1 MNARFAIANRA
12 AVLAV
17 VLFSPIFALAADP
30 LKLIEDKSKI
40 SFVGKKPDG
49 EHKGGFKKFKVD
61 ALADHDDMSKSSI
74 KIVIDTDSLWSDD
87 EKLTGHLKNPDFF
100 DVKKYPKATFE
111 STKIEKVSDTEAKIY
126 GKLTMLDKTGE
137 IVVPMKVDA
146 NDERIMLNGAFKLDR
161 TKWGM
166 NYGKGK
172 INDEVD
178 MTVELAFKP

>member
-1 MNARFAIANRA
+1 MNARFAIAT
-12 AVLAV
+12 LAV

-40 SFVGKKPDG
+40 TFLGKKPDG

-61 ALADHDDMSKSSI
+61 AVADHEDMTKSTI
-74 KIVIDTDSLWSDD
+74 KIEIETDSLWADD
-87 EKLTGHLKNPDFF
+87 EKLAGHLKNADFF

-111 STKIEKVSDTEAKIY
+111 STKIEKISDTEAKIH
-126 GKLTMLDKTGE
+126 GKMTMLNKTE
-137 IVVPMKVDA
+137 ELVVPIKVDA
-146 NDERIMLNGAFKLDR
+146 NEERILLNAVFKLDR

-172 INDEVD
+172 INDNVD

>member
-1 MNARFAIANRA
+1 MLARFAVAT
-12 AVLAV
+12 LAI
-17 VLFSPIFALAADP
+17 VLFSPIVALAADP

-40 SFVGKKPDG
+40 SFLGKKPDG

-61 ALADHDDMSKSSI
+61 ALADHEDMSKSSI
-74 KIVIDTDSLWSDD
+74 KIVIDIESLWADD
-87 EKLTGHLKNPDFF
+87 PKLEGHLKNADFF
-100 DVKKYPKATFE
+100 DVKKYPTAVFT
-111 STKIEKVSDTEAKIY
+111 STKIEKISDTEAKIY
-126 GKLTMLDKTGE
+126 GKMTMLDKTE
-137 IVVPMKVDA
+137 ELVVPVKVDA
-146 NDERIMLNGAFKLDR
+146 NDEKITLNATFKLDR